1 MKKTVVYIS
10 SCGLDGT
17 GKPDPFF
24 LQELPWLLAHFDRVV
39 LCSYYGVADVTEPRP
54 KHIDVSRP
62 ALGELRAKLRAPF
75 LPEFWREMNHLRRD
89 RKLHPIAVAK
99 LLMFTIRGLMLANW
113 TRAVIREGED
123 TTIYS
128 FWMSYDGFAAALC
141 KRRCPKVRAIA
152 RGHHFDINMN
162 ANPMNPYLMKRFIG
176 KHLDAIYPISLDAI
190 ECLNACAKLPQDKLH
205 VVALGSAGGD
215 ATERF
220 PAPFY
225 QDGVFRIVSCAAVI
239 ERKQIPVL
247 IDALALWQGGM
258 VRWTHIGGGPDEK
271 AVRAYAAQKLDAN
284 HNIEFEITGTVN
296 REQVQRFYSS
306 QPFDVFVNTSRSE
319 GVPVSIMEA
328 MHAGMLVV
336 APRINGIPELVDET
350 FGRLYEPEGGA
361 QAVFAALAEL
371 RALPRERVE
380 TMRQAAQMRWNER
393 CRSEKLL
400 ETLFP
405 QAGQGVGQP

>member
-1 MKKTVVYIS
+1 MKRTVVYLS
-10 SCGLDGT
+10 SCGLDGA
-17 GKPDPFF
+17 GRPDPFF

-39 LCSYYGVADVTEPRP
+39 LCSYYGVAEVTEPMPER
-54 KHIDVSRP
+54 IAVARP

-75 LPEFWREMNHLRRD
+75 LPEFWRELNHLRKD
-89 RKLHPIAVAK
+89 RKFRPVAAAK

-113 TRAVIREGED
+113 TQAVLHQEED
-123 TTIYS
+123 TTLYS

-141 KRRCPKVRAIA
+141 KHRRPNVRAIA
-152 RGHHFDINMN
+152 RGHHFDINRD
-162 ANPMNPYLMKRFIG
+162 ANPMNPYLMKRYLG
-176 KHLDAIYPISLDAI
+176 EQLDAIYPISLDAV
-190 ECLNACAKLPQDKLH
+190 ECLNACAELPAHKLH
-205 VVALGSAGGD
+205 MVMLGSAGGE
-215 ATERF
+215 ATRRF
-220 PAPFY
+220 PAPYY

-247 IDALALWQGGM
+247 IDALAMWGDGR
-258 VRWTHIGGGPDEK
+258 VRWTHIGGGPDEA

-284 HNIEFEITGTVN
+284 HDIEFEITGTVN
-296 REQVQRFYSS
+296 REQVQRLYAA

-328 MHAGMLVV
+328 MHEGVLVV
-336 APRINGIPELVDET
+336 APRINGIPELVDDT

-361 QAVFAALAEL
+361 QAVYAALAEL
-371 RALPRERVE
+371 RALPGKTVE
-380 TMRQAAQMRWNER
+380 TMRQAAQARWNER

-405 QAGQGVGQP
+405 PAGKGAQQP